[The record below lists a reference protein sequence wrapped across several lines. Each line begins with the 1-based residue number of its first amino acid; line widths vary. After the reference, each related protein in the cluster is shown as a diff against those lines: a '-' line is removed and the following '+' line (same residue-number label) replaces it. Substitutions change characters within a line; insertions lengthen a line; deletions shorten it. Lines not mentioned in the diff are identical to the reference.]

1 VYGVPSCAVTDTSAS
16 TEAGNG
22 SLPWRRRRSRDA
34 GSFLSPAVRRAAAER
49 GLDASALS
57 GSGADGRV
65 TRADLLAID
74 ATPRGDVVV
83 SFNNVRRR
91 AAKALVASKHSAPH
105 ALVVVEADY
114 TAIERARADAGL
126 TSLPFVARAAI
137 DALREY
143 PALNATA
150 DGDTLVLHRS
160 VNLGIAVDL
169 DYQGLIVPIVR
180 DSDGLRLRDL
190 GAAIREVAARAR
202 AKQLGA
208 DDLAGGTFTIT
219 NPGAARTWLS
229 VPILNAPQ
237 VAILSTD
244 GVSKRVVAGAGG
256 GLRIA
261 PVGNLCL
268 SFDHRALDG
277 AYAGAFLH
285 KLREIIER
293 RDWRAE
299 I

>member
-1 VYGVPSCAVTDTSAS
+1 MT
-16 TEAGNG
+16 
-22 SLPWRRRRSRDA
+22 RS
-34 GSFLSPAVRRAAAER
+34 
-49 GLDASALS
+49 
-57 GSGADGRV
+57 
-65 TRADLLAID
+65 DLLAID
-74 ATPRGDVVV
+74 ATPPGEVVV
-83 SFNNVRRR
+83 PFNNVRKR
-91 AAKALVASKHSAPH
+91 AAKALLASKRSAPH

-114 TAIERARADAGL
+114 TAIERARAEAGL

-137 DALREY
+137 DTLREY
-143 PALNATA
+143 PALNATV
-150 DGDTLVLHRS
+150 DGEALVLHPS

-169 DYQGLIVPIVR
+169 DYQGLVVPVIR
-180 DSDGLRLRDL
+180 GSDGLRLRDL
-190 GAAIREVAARAR
+190 GAAIRAVATRAR
-202 AKQLGA
+202 AKQLGP

-244 GVSKRVVAGAGG
+244 GVSKRVVVGTGG

-285 KLREIIER
+285 RLRENIEQ
-293 RDWRAE
+293 RDWWAE